1 MASIIVVLLFFEK
14 LIFLFSLEERKET
27 AEMKIPKMRKAKKEI
42 NLEQMSKIGKVMWLR
57 RKFQTKENI
66 EQKNCF
72 SLSLRLC
79 KWEIETFITSL
90 TFINALV
97 LNLKCYFFSSENEA
111 WKCFD
116 SITPGFKIELSTWIE
131 QNIRN

>member
-1 MASIIVVLLFFEK
+1 MALIIVVLLFFEK

-97 LNLKCYFFSSENEA
+97 LNLKCYIFSSKNEA

-116 SITPGFKIELSTWIE
+116 SLSLGFKIELSTWID